1 MAIITTDDIVKVM
14 SNCFVEA
21 KFPAFTLINL
31 ETHLEDFNILN
42 DKEQDSDS
50 LTYVN
55 FKPIKINDM
64 MNNLADVM
72 SALGYEISF
81 NIFNTLRLRFK
92 ANDMFYDQLTIEGWL
107 KIVRKVVGTVNTT
120 LRYKGV
126 IIDG

>member
-1 MAIITTDDIVKVM
+1 MAIITTDDVVKVM
-14 SNCFVEA
+14 SDCFVEA
-21 KFPAFTLINL
+21 KLPAFTLINL

-50 LTYVN
+50 LTYIN
-55 FKPIKINDM
+55 FQPIKINDM

-81 NIFNTLRLRFK
+81 NIFNTLRFRFK

-126 IIDG
+126 IVDG